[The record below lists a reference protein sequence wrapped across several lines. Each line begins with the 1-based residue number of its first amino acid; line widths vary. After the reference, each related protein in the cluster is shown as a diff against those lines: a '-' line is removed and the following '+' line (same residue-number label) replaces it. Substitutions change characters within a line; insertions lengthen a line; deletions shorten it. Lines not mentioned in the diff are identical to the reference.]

1 MSKNKGNK
9 AVLNNTDGNIVTKY
23 DKKVQKREAEKKA
36 NARNRKITVSV
47 LAVIAAIAV
56 IAGGY
61 FTWSHFNRVYKN
73 YIVVDG
79 QNVNQIE
86 YDFYYS
92 MAKNNILNQPLFD
105 TMTYGDYF
113 KSYMGYDRTKSDSSQ
128 IYDKDKGY
136 TWFDYFAKT
145 GLDTLKEYKALIKA
159 ADEKGFNY
167 ETQDADY
174 EEFKS
179 NVKKYAEESEVSEKE
194 YYKLTFGKYATASS
208 IEEYV
213 FEYLKAAAYQE
224 QLMEDYKPSDEEVEE
239 FYEKNKDDYDDV
251 TYRSLEIKA
260 EVEDNEEAL
269 AAAKAKAKADEMVS
283 LVDSEDKFASL
294 CKEYTTSDDP
304 SVYDDK
310 DASLKKDAL
319 KSSVSEDIGKWLF
332 AAERKK
338 GDIIALED
346 KTNSRYVVLYF
357 IDRGYDEDNDEVISS
372 KIVSDRYSE
381 FIKPYTDAIT
391 VEDKAHRIKE
401 LK

>member
-1 MSKNKGNK
+1 MHPPMHTMRFESSLPCG
-9 AVLNNTDGNIVTKY
+9 
-23 DKKVQKREAEKKA
+23 R
-36 NARNRKITVSV
+36 
-47 LAVIAAIAV
+47 
-56 IAGGY
+56 GY

-269 AAAKAKAKADEMVS
+269 AAAKAKADEMVS

>member
-9 AVLNNTDGNIVTKY
+9 AVLNDTDGNIVTKY

-269 AAAKAKAKADEMVS
+269 AAAKAKADEMVS

-357 IDRGYDEDNDEVISS
+357 IDRGYDEDNDEIISS